1 MERLVTEGIQT
12 HETSTSMAKAAL
24 AELDAGTDIAL
35 KVRLSCS
42 SGCDLGGKIVKII
55 PQDGVVNETELVT
68 FDGTGNETDEFAVKA
83 PIEPGEYT
91 WTAVFP
97 AQEKEGILHEQSSTP
112 LSFIVKPHSTSIAVW
127 DVPSPVA
134 FGDKFRIK
142 VGVKCSAECELK
154 DKQVEVFDHD
164 GRKVASG
171 ALGGAPWS
179 DTRALYWREVGL
191 EAPGEEGHYVWR
203 VESPKRGV
211 DLSHEES
218 SCSFSFTTGR
228 PPEHP
233 VTVEVIEQDTK
244 APLRRA
250 DVLLRPESGFP
261 YRGLTDE
268 SGVAKVEVPQGEY
281 TLLVSKG
288 KDYTTFRTTLEVS
301 GDVTVKAELVVVID
315 IFA

>member
-1 MERLVTEGIQT
+1 MVSTEGHV
-12 HETSTSMAKAAL
+12 HETNVYMVQPAPTQAYARAGVGLEVGVSCPESCDLRGSMVRIIAEDAAVLIEVEL
-24 AELDAGTDIAL
+24 AE
-35 KVRLSCS
+35 
-42 SGCDLGGKIVKII
+42 
-55 PQDGVVNETELVT
+55 
-68 FDGTGNETDEFAVKA
+68 FDGTVSQTGEFQVQAPTD
-83 PIEPGEYT
+83 PGEYM

-154 DKQVEVFDHD
+154 DKEVDVFDHG

-203 VESPKRGV
+203 VEFPKP
-211 DLSHEES
+211 DLDLPHEEAS
-218 SCSFSFTTGR
+218 YSFSFTTGR
-228 PPEHP
+228 PPEYL
-233 VTVEVIEQDTK
+233 VTVEVTGQDTK

-250 DVLLRPESGFP
+250 HVLLRPESGFP
-261 YRGLTDE
+261 YRGFTDE
-268 SGVAKVEVPQGEY
+268 SGVAKVEVPKDKY
-281 TLLVSKG
+281 ALLVSKG
-288 KDYTTFRTTLEVS
+288 KDYDTFRTTVDAN
-301 GDVTVKAELVVVID
+301 GNVTVKAELVAVHD
-315 IFA
+315 PYG